1 MARSQ
6 NTVIPR
12 IIAAPRIIAPPP
24 TLLAI
29 FSFFYPLP
37 VNCDRKMTYSFLFFI
52 SYISSALGLT
62 FTRKTALKFLNLKIN
77 GPWKRRDVRGLAS
90 GVRVACCARVM
101 NSWHP
106 PSAGICL
113 GARFFWPYSGAVCFS
128 AGDTYKLTC
137 HCHPFTSVDFRVSYR
152 RVGWSRSY
160 LCYLHKGLMN
170 TQRLQRGTATKE
182 IWVFVFVLSHPQ
194 AG

>member
-1 MARSQ
+1 MLLFFAVLKVRTLIPFETPTRRPWPGERATSMYSYHSAVANQ
-6 NTVIPR
+6 VIFRTICGAKSEHRNSSNNSRPSNNR
-12 IIAAPRIIAPPP
+12 PPP

-113 GARFFWPYSGAVCFS
+113 GARFF
-128 AGDTYKLTC
+128 
-137 HCHPFTSVDFRVSYR
+137 
-152 RVGWSRSY
+152 
-160 LCYLHKGLMN
+160 
-170 TQRLQRGTATKE
+170 
-182 IWVFVFVLSHPQ
+182 
-194 AG
+194 